1 MAITAP
7 YLTDAVTIP
16 DAWRQATRADRLAR
30 LAAAMQ
36 RPDLAAQELMR
47 ASRLLAKAAEQMT
60 TEQRERAVDALNEIR
75 VSAVK

>member
-1 MAITAP
+1 MTR
-7 YLTDAVTIP
+7 LTDAVTIP

-36 RPDLAAQELMR
+36 RPDLAAAELRR
-47 ASRLLAKAAEQMT
+47 ASMLLAQAAEQMT
-60 TEQRERAVDALNEIR
+60 AEQRERALSALEEIR